1 MVKIKQKDIRVLREQ
16 YYAEQNGLCALC
28 FEHMDPFESVLDH
41 DHKTGQLR
49 GVLHRGC
56 NAYIGSMEN
65 NLARNRIS
73 TNRLSLILINFM
85 SYISTHKPIRHP
97 THLTPEE
104 RIERTRLRAKKR
116 KKQLKDQRAR

>member
-1 MVKIKQKDIRVLREQ
+1 MVKIKQKDIRLLREQ

-116 KKQLKDQRAR
+116 KKTIKRSKS

>member
-1 MVKIKQKDIRVLREQ
+1 MIKIKQKDIRLLREQ
-16 YYAEQNGLCALC
+16 YYSEQNGLCNLC
-28 FEHMDPFESVLDH
+28 FEHMDPSEAVLDH
-41 DHKTGQLR
+41 DHKSGQLR

-65 NLARNRIS
+65 NLARNRIT

-104 RIERTRLRAKKR
+104 RKERTRLRAKKNR
-116 KKQLKDQRAR
+116 SKKSKS

>member
-1 MVKIKQKDIRVLREQ
+1 MIKIKQKDIKILREQ
-16 YYAEQNGLCALC
+16 YYKEQHGLCALC
-28 FEHMDPFESVLDH
+28 FEHMDPSEAVLDH
-41 DHKTGQLR
+41 DHRPGSLR

-73 TNRLSLILINFM
+73 TNRLSLIMINFI

-97 THLTPEE
+97 SHLTPEE
-104 RIERTRLRAKKR
+104 RKLKTQARAKRNKA
-116 KKQLKDQRAR
+116 KKSKS